1 MPFRTLRETV
11 RVVAG
16 RVPLWRFHRE
26 RLTEGGIPP
35 RDFELIEPA
44 VLAAVEA
51 AGPGVVKLHVIAAPG
66 RFEVHSSA
74 EPSSLSVPGG
84 PRIAPVT
91 VSSLPTLPAHAAK
104 SADRRYWDGPM
115 RLAHL
120 RGADQAVLVTED
132 GLVVDGGSATVWAV
146 AEGVL
151 LTPSTPPAV
160 AGVAR
165 RFILR
170 EVAPSAGVPS
180 EVRAVSWEELEHAE
194 ELLLSNAV
202 GGLVA
207 VRGRGGRVAELLG
220 EAWMTAMR

>member
-1 MPFRTLRETV
+1 
-11 RVVAG
+11 
-16 RVPLWRFHRE
+16 
-26 RLTEGGIPP
+26 
-35 RDFELIEPA
+35 
-44 VLAAVEA
+44 
-51 AGPGVVKLHVIAAPG
+51 
-66 RFEVHSSA
+66 
-74 EPSSLSVPGG
+74 
-84 PRIAPVT
+84 

-132 GLVVDGGSATVWAV
+132 GLVVDGGSATVWA
-146 AEGVL
+146 L
-151 LTPSTPPAV
+151 LGGALVTPPAPPAV

-165 RFILR
+165 RLIVR
-170 EVAPSAGVPS
+170 EVAPLAGVSTAVRPLKWT
-180 EVRAVSWEELEHAE
+180 EVEAAE

-220 EAWMTAMR
+220 EAWKTAMR